1 VEETI
6 GYEALFSSEEW
17 DSLDIAPFDAAE
29 WEPIGDAP
37 EGPDPDE
44 VHTTNLYEVA
54 DGFEIE
60 CELCGVV
67 GTADGKTE
75 GEAIARLHEAFVATL
90 VESWS
95 VSRSRLVLVLTSL
108 TCSCR

>member
-1 VEETI
+1 MEETI

-17 DSLDIAPFDAAE
+17 DAIDIDSFGTAE
-29 WEPIGDAP
+29 WEPGGDGP
-37 EGPDPDE
+37 EGPDPDWA
-44 VHTTNLYEVA
+44 HTTTLYEVS

-67 GTADGKTE
+67 GAVDGKTE

-90 VESWS
+90 VEKFE
-95 VSRSRLVLVLTSL
+95 VTR
-108 TCSCR
+108 

>member
-17 DSLDIAPFDAAE
+17 DSLDIAE
-29 WEPIGDAP
+29 WEPIGDGP
-37 EGPDPDE
+37 EGPDPE
-44 VHTTNLYEVA
+44 ATHTTNLYEVA
-54 DGFEIE
+54 DGFEVE

-67 GTADGKTE
+67 GTVDGKTE

-90 VESWS
+90 AEKFEVA
-95 VSRSRLVLVLTSL
+95 R
-108 TCSCR
+108 